1 MLDLYTKTKD
11 KLQKT
16 KKVRRAWSL
25 YKWADR
31 LWNWHD
37 WYTWLYSFLQTKAG
51 VAAAM
56 ATTAAVTTT
65 AAVVTHNVVEQPA
78 AEPYAQ
84 VETVPLPP
92 TPAPPKVVV
101 KEEPPPPPP
110 PPPPPKI
117 ERQTE
122 STVIF
127 AIEGRDAA
135 GRKGT
140 FDVVVAKKEFLWV
153 RKSADQIEK
162 AGQVVPNEAL
172 ASEIFDDEVRRGL
185 ERALGIIAV
194 GTASQEGNATVE
206 TERAQLRA
214 RRTAEIVTPVIDP
227 STPIW
232 TLNLGQFRGEC
243 AGCETGGTNWQR
255 PFMLIAIKDLEAGTT
270 LSEALSDA
278 MTGKGRLPS
287 PQSYSTFSLE
297 KVR

>member
-1 MLDLYTKTKD
+1 MLDLYSKTKD

-37 WYTWLYSFLQTKAG
+37 WYTWISSFLQTKAG

-65 AAVVTHNVVEQPA
+65 AAVVTHNVVEPPA

-92 TPAPPKVVV
+92 TPAPPKIVA

-110 PPPPPKI
+110 APPPKV

-140 FDVVVAKKEFLWV
+140 FDVVVAKKDFLWV
-153 RKSADQIEK
+153 RKSADQLEK

-172 ASEIFDDEVRRGL
+172 AGEIFDDEVRRGL

-194 GTASQEGNATVE
+194 GTASQEGNAEAE
-206 TERAQLRA
+206 TERALKRA
-214 RRTAEIVTPVIDP
+214 QRTAEIVTPVIDP
-227 STPIW
+227 GTPVW
-232 TLNLGQFRGEC
+232 TLNLGQFRGQC

-255 PFMLIAIKDLEAGTT
+255 PFMLIAIKDLEPGTT
-270 LSEALSDA
+270 LQESLRDAL
-278 MTGKGRLPS
+278 MGKGRLPS
-287 PQSYSTFSLE
+287 PESYSTFALT